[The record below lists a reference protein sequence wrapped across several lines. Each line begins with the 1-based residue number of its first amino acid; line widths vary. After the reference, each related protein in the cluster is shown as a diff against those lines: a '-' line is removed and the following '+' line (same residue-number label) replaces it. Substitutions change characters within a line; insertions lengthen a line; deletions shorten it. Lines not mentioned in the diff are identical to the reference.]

1 VKSLDALK
9 QTLASAW
16 NDEKG
21 PTPHWKSST
30 NRVTLIF
37 MTMESPLATA
47 LSQLRGAIDQLNL
60 SENDWKTL
68 STPRR
73 ILQVAVPLRRDNGE
87 VEMYDG
93 YRVQYSTTRGPSKG
107 GVRYHPDID
116 LDETVALA
124 MLMTWKCALTNLPY
138 GGAKGG
144 IAVDPGTLSLA
155 ENERLTRRYTSEI
168 LPIIGPE
175 RDIPAPDVGTDERNM
190 AWMMDTYSV
199 NAGFSVPG
207 VVTGKPI
214 VLGGSLGRTSATG
227 DGVAIATREALRVK
241 GISIDGARV
250 AIQGFGK
257 VGYWAARALEDMGM
271 KVVAVSDVH
280 GGVMGFSS
288 VQALWEHYLVNK
300 NLDLPGAD
308 RLTNEE
314 LLHLN
319 VDVLIPAALADSITE
334 STAQG
339 VKAKI
344 VVEGAN
350 APTTPSG
357 DAILRDNGILVV
369 PDILANSGG
378 VIVSY
383 FEWVQDK
390 QNYFWSAEEVKTNL
404 SSIMMKAF
412 NEVEAT
418 ATTRNATWR
427 EAALMLGIGRVA
439 EAHKLRGL
447 YP

>member
-1 VKSLDALK
+1 
-9 QTLASAW
+9 
-16 NDEKG
+16 
-21 PTPHWKSST
+21 
-30 NRVTLIF
+30 
-37 MTMESPLATA
+37 MESALDTA
-47 LSQLRGAIDQLNL
+47 RQQLQRAVELLEL
-60 SENDWKTL
+60 SENDWQTL

-73 ILQVAVPLRRDNGE
+73 ILEVAVPLRRDNGD
-87 VEMYDG
+87 VEMYKG
-93 YRVQYSTTRGPSKG
+93 FRVQYSTTRGPSKG
-107 GVRYHPDID
+107 GVRFHPSID
-116 LDETVALA
+116 MEETVALA
-124 MLMTWKCALTNLPY
+124 MLMTWKCALTNLPF

-144 IAVDPGTLSLA
+144 IAVDVKDLSER

-199 NAGFSVPG
+199 NAGYSVPG

-227 DGVAIATREALRVK
+227 DGVVISTIEALKTRGIDSK
-241 GISIDGARV
+241 GATV

-257 VGYWAARALEDMGM
+257 VGYWTAIGLENLGL

-280 GGVMGFSS
+280 GAVTGFNS
-288 VQALWEHYLVNK
+288 VAELWKYFTENNSLNM
-300 NLDLPGAD
+300 PGTD
-308 RLTNEE
+308 KLTQEE
-314 LLHLN
+314 LLHLE
-319 VDVLIPAALADSITE
+319 VDVLIPAALSDAITE
-334 STAQG
+334 KSAPG
-339 VKAKI
+339 IKAKI

-357 DAILRDNGILVV
+357 DQVLNDNGILTV

-390 QNYFWSAEEVKTNL
+390 QNYFWSADEVKSNL
-404 SSIMMKAF
+404 NEIMMRSFK
-412 NEVEAT
+412 EVEST
-418 ATTRNATWR
+418 AALKKVSWR
-427 EAALMLGIGRVA
+427 EAAHMIGVGRVA

>member
-1 VKSLDALK
+1 M
-9 QTLASAW
+9 TTESAF
-16 NDEKG
+16 E
-21 PTPHWKSST
+21 
-30 NRVTLIF
+30 
-37 MTMESPLATA
+37 TA
-47 LSQLRGAIDQLNL
+47 RAQLRTAVDQLGL
-60 SENDWKTL
+60 SENDWQTL

-73 ILQVAVPLRRDNGE
+73 ILEVAVPLRRDNDK
-87 VEMYDG
+87 VEMYKG

-107 GVRYHPDID
+107 GVRFHPQID
-116 LDETVALA
+116 LEETIALA
-124 MLMTWKCALTNLPY
+124 MLMTWKCALTNLPF

-144 IAVDPGTLSLA
+144 IAVDASKLSDR

-214 VLGGSLGRTSATG
+214 VLGGSLGRISATG
-227 DGVAIATREALRVK
+227 DGVAISTREALRVR
-241 GISIDGARV
+241 GIDPVGATV

-257 VGYWAARALEDMGM
+257 VGYWAAIALEKMGL
-271 KVVAVSDVH
+271 KVVAVSDVN
-280 GGVMGFSS
+280 GAVIGFKN
-288 VQALWEHYLVNK
+288 VTELWDHFLAHK
-300 NLDLPGAD
+300 NLNAPGTD

-314 LLHLN
+314 LLHLD
-319 VDVLIPAALADSITE
+319 VDVLIPAALSDSITGH
-334 STAQG
+334 TAG
-339 VKAKI
+339 GIKAKI

-350 APTTPSG
+350 APTSPEG
-357 DAILRDNGILVV
+357 DAIMNDKGILVV

-390 QNYFWSAEEVKTNL
+390 QNYAWDADEVKTNL
-404 SSIMMKAF
+404 DRILLKAF
-412 NEVEAT
+412 NEVEVMAKE
-418 ATTRNATWR
+418 RKVTWR
-427 EAALMLGIGRVA
+427 EAAHMLGVARVA

>member
-1 VKSLDALK
+1 
-9 QTLASAW
+9 
-16 NDEKG
+16 
-21 PTPHWKSST
+21 
-30 NRVTLIF
+30 
-37 MTMESPLATA
+37 MESALDTA
-47 LSQLRGAIDQLNL
+47 REQLQRAVDLLGL
-60 SENDWKTL
+60 SENDWQTL

-73 ILQVAVPLRRDNGE
+73 ILEVAVPLRRDNGD
-87 VEMYDG
+87 VEMYKG
-93 YRVQYSTTRGPSKG
+93 FRVQYSTTRGPSKG
-107 GVRYHPDID
+107 GVRFHPSID
-116 LDETVALA
+116 MDETVALA

-144 IAVDPGTLSLA
+144 IAIDPKDLSER

-199 NAGFSVPG
+199 NAGYSVPG

-227 DGVAIATREALRVK
+227 DGVVISTVEALKAR
-241 GISIDGARV
+241 GINPAGATV
-250 AIQGFGK
+250 AVQGFGK
-257 VGYWAARALEDMGM
+257 VGYWTAIGLENLGL

-280 GGVMGFSS
+280 GAVTGFSS
-288 VQALWEHYLVNK
+288 VADLWKYFIDHG
-300 NLDLPGAD
+300 NLNMPGTD
-308 RLTNEE
+308 VMTQEE
-314 LLHLN
+314 LLHLE
-319 VDVLIPAALADSITE
+319 VDVLIPAALSDAITE
-334 STAQG
+334 KTAIG
-339 VKAKI
+339 IKAKI

-350 APTTPSG
+350 APTTPAG
-357 DAILRDNGILVV
+357 DRILIDKGILTV

-390 QNYFWSAEEVKTNL
+390 QNYFWSAEEVKSNL
-404 SSIMMKAF
+404 NEIMMRSFK
-412 NEVEAT
+412 EVENT
-418 ATTRNATWR
+418 ATSKKVSWR
-427 EAALMLGIGRVA
+427 EAAHMIGVGRVA

>member
-1 VKSLDALK
+1 
-9 QTLASAW
+9 
-16 NDEKG
+16 
-21 PTPHWKSST
+21 
-30 NRVTLIF
+30 
-37 MTMESPLATA
+37 MTMESPLNTA
-47 LSQLRGAIDQLNL
+47 LAQLRGTIDKLGL
-60 SENDWKTL
+60 SENDWQTL

-73 ILQVAVPLRRDNGE
+73 VLQVAVPLRRDNGD

-93 YRVQYSTTRGPSKG
+93 FRVQYSTTRGPSKG
-107 GVRYHPDID
+107 GVRYHPDVD
-116 LDETVALA
+116 LNETISLA

-144 IAVDPGTLSLA
+144 IAIDPKTLSMQ

-227 DGVAIATREALRVK
+227 DGVAIATREALRARGIDIK
-241 GISIDGARV
+241 GATV

-257 VGYWAARALEDMGM
+257 VGYWAAIALEKMGM
-271 KVVAVSDVH
+271 KVVAVSDVN
-280 GGVMGFSS
+280 GGVTGFSS
-288 VQALWEHYLVNK
+288 VSALWDYYLSHKSLNM
-300 NLDLPGAD
+300 PGCDA
-308 RLTNEE
+308 LTNEE
-314 LLHLN
+314 LLHLD
-319 VDVLIPAALADSITE
+319 VDVLIPAALADSITAA
-334 STAQG
+334 TAPG

-350 APTTPSG
+350 GPTSPEG
-357 DAILRDNGILVV
+357 DAILQEKGVLVV

-390 QNYFWSAEEVKTNL
+390 QNYFWTADEVRENL
-404 SSIMMKAF
+404 SSIIMKALRD
-412 NEVEAT
+412 VESMAS
-418 ATTRNATWR
+418 NKGVTWR
-427 EAALMLGIGRVA
+427 DSALMIGVGRVA
-439 EAHKLRGL
+439 EAHHLRGL

>member
-1 VKSLDALK
+1 M
-9 QTLASAW
+9 TTESAF
-16 NDEKG
+16 E
-21 PTPHWKSST
+21 
-30 NRVTLIF
+30 
-37 MTMESPLATA
+37 TA
-47 LSQLRGAIDQLNL
+47 RAQLRTAVDQLGL
-60 SENDWKTL
+60 SENDWQTL

-73 ILQVAVPLRRDNGE
+73 ILEVAVPLRRDNDK
-87 VEMYDG
+87 VEMYKG

-107 GVRYHPDID
+107 GVRFHPQID
-116 LDETVALA
+116 LEETIALA
-124 MLMTWKCALTNLPY
+124 MLMTWKCALTNLPF

-144 IAVDPGTLSLA
+144 IAVDASKLSDR

-214 VLGGSLGRTSATG
+214 VLGGSLGRNTATG
-227 DGVAIATREALRVK
+227 DGVAISTREALRVR
-241 GISIDGARV
+241 GINPVGATV

-257 VGYWAARALEDMGM
+257 VGYWAAVALEQMGL
-271 KVVAVSDVH
+271 KVVAVSDVN
-280 GGVMGFSS
+280 GAVIGFKN
-288 VQALWEHYLVNK
+288 VTELWNHFLAHK
-300 NLDLPGAD
+300 NLDAPGTD
-308 RLTNEE
+308 RMTNEE
-314 LLHLN
+314 LLHLD
-319 VDVLIPAALADSITE
+319 VDVLIPAALSDSITGQ
-334 STAQG
+334 TAVG
-339 VKAKI
+339 IKAKI

-350 APTTPSG
+350 APTTPEG
-357 DAILRDNGILVV
+357 DAVLNDKGILVV

-390 QNYFWSAEEVKTNL
+390 QNYAWDAEEVRTNL
-404 SSIMMKAF
+404 DRILLKAF
-412 NEVEAT
+412 NEVEVMAKE
-418 ATTRNATWR
+418 RKVTWR
-427 EAALMLGIGRVA
+427 EAAHMLGVARVA

>member
-1 VKSLDALK
+1 
-9 QTLASAW
+9 
-16 NDEKG
+16 
-21 PTPHWKSST
+21 
-30 NRVTLIF
+30 
-37 MTMESPLATA
+37 MTMESPLDTARAQLRSAVEKLA
-47 LSQLRGAIDQLNL
+47 LSESMWN
-60 SENDWKTL
+60 TL

-73 ILQVAVPLRRDNGE
+73 ILEVAVPLRRDSGV
-87 VEMYDG
+87 VEMYKG

-107 GVRYHPDID
+107 GIRFHPDID

-124 MLMTWKCALTNLPY
+124 MLMTWKCALVNLPY

-144 IAVDPGTLSLA
+144 VAVDPRGLSA
-155 ENERLTRRYTSEI
+155 RENERLTRRYTSEI

-175 RDIPAPDVGTDERNM
+175 RDIPAPDVGTDEKNM

-214 VLGGSLGRTSATG
+214 VLGGSLGRTTATG
-227 DGVAIATREALRVK
+227 DGVAISTREALLDRGLPVE
-241 GISIDGARV
+241 GATV

-257 VGYWAARALEDMGM
+257 VGYWTAVALEAMGM
-271 KVVAVSDVH
+271 KVVAVSDVT
-280 GGVMGFSS
+280 GGVKDFGSL
-288 VQALWEHYLVNK
+288 A
-300 NLDLPGAD
+300 DLQTHMAAGGDIAD
-308 RLTNEE
+308 YGRGEKITNEE
-314 LLHLN
+314 LLHLD
-319 VDVLIPAALADSITE
+319 VDVLIPAALADAINHE
-334 STAQG
+334 SALG
-339 VKAKI
+339 IKAKI

-350 APTTPSG
+350 APTTPEG
-357 DAILRDNGILVV
+357 DRILLEKGITVV

-390 QNYFWSAEEVKTNL
+390 QNYFWSAEQIRENL
-404 SSIMMKAF
+404 ESMMLKAF
-412 NEVEAT
+412 AEVRQVVKEN
-418 ATTRNATWR
+418 RVSWR
-427 EAALMLGIGRVA
+427 DAAMMIGVGRVA

>member
-1 VKSLDALK
+1 MTTTSSRP
-9 QTLASAW
+9 SAHG
-16 NDEKG
+16 NS
-21 PTPHWKSST
+21 SST
-30 NRVTLIF
+30 D
-37 MTMESPLATA
+37 SPLATA
-47 LSQLRGAIDQLNL
+47 LSQLRRAIDQLQL
-60 SENDWKTL
+60 SENDWNTL

-73 ILQVAVPLRRDNGE
+73 ILEVAVPLRRDDGR
-87 VEMYDG
+87 VEMYKG

-107 GVRYHPDID
+107 GVRFHQDID

-124 MLMTWKCALTNLPY
+124 MLMTWKCALANLPY

-144 IAVDPGTLSLA
+144 VAVNPKTLSLT

-227 DGVAIATREALRVK
+227 DGVAISVREALKLR
-241 GISIDGARV
+241 GINPQGATV

-257 VGYWAARALEDMGM
+257 VGYWAAVALEEMGL
-271 KVVAVSDVH
+271 KVVAVSDVN
-280 GGVMGFSS
+280 GGVTGFKS
-288 VQALWEHYLVNK
+288 VSEVHAFVEK
-300 NLDLPGAD
+300 NGTVVGMPGTD
-308 RLTNEE
+308 RITNTE
-314 LLHLN
+314 LLHLP
-319 VDVLIPAALADSITE
+319 VDVLVPAALADSITE
-334 STAQG
+334 ASASG
-339 VKAKI
+339 IRAKI

-350 APTTPSG
+350 APTTPGG
-357 DAILRDNGILVV
+357 DAIMNDKGILVV

-390 QNYFWSAEEVKTNL
+390 QNYFWSADEVKENL
-404 SSIMMKAF
+404 NSILMRAI
-412 NEVEAT
+412 NDVAE
-418 ATTRNATWR
+418 NASGKKVTWR
-427 EAALMLGIGRVA
+427 EAANMIGVSRVA
-439 EAHKLRGL
+439 QAHRLRGL

>member
-1 VKSLDALK
+1 
-9 QTLASAW
+9 
-16 NDEKG
+16 
-21 PTPHWKSST
+21 
-30 NRVTLIF
+30 
-37 MTMESPLATA
+37 MTMESALDTA
-47 LSQLRGAIDQLNL
+47 REQLQRAVDLLGL
-60 SENDWKTL
+60 SENDWQTL

-73 ILQVAVPLRRDNGE
+73 ILEVAVPLRRDNGD
-87 VEMYDG
+87 VEMYKG
-93 YRVQYSTTRGPSKG
+93 FRVQYSTTRGPSKG
-107 GVRYHPDID
+107 GVRFHPSID
-116 LDETVALA
+116 MDETVALA

-144 IAVDPGTLSLA
+144 IAIDPKDLSER

-199 NAGFSVPG
+199 NAGYSVPG

-227 DGVAIATREALRVK
+227 DGVVISTIEALKAR
-241 GISIDGARV
+241 GINPAGATV
-250 AIQGFGK
+250 AVQGFGK
-257 VGYWAARALEDMGM
+257 VGYWTAIGLENLGL
-271 KVVAVSDVH
+271 KVVAVSDVN
-280 GGVMGFSS
+280 GAVTGFSS
-288 VQALWEHYLVNK
+288 VAELWKFFTDHG
-300 NLDLPGAD
+300 NLNMPGTDAMTQD
-308 RLTNEE
+308 E
-314 LLHLN
+314 LLHLE
-319 VDVLIPAALADSITE
+319 VDVLIPAALSDAITE
-334 STAQG
+334 KTALG
-339 VKAKI
+339 IKAKI

-350 APTTPSG
+350 APTTPAG
-357 DAILRDNGILVV
+357 DRILIDKGILTV

-390 QNYFWSAEEVKTNL
+390 QNYFWSAEEVKSNL
-404 SSIMMKAF
+404 NEIMMRSFK
-412 NEVEAT
+412 EVENT
-418 ATTRNATWR
+418 ATTKKVSWR
-427 EAALMLGIGRVA
+427 EAAHMIGVGRVA

>member
-1 VKSLDALK
+1 
-9 QTLASAW
+9 
-16 NDEKG
+16 
-21 PTPHWKSST
+21 
-30 NRVTLIF
+30 
-37 MTMESPLATA
+37 MESPLATA
-47 LSQLRGAIDQLNL
+47 LSQLRRAIDQLKL
-60 SENDWKTL
+60 SENDWNTL

-73 ILQVAVPLRRDNGE
+73 VLEVAVPLRRDDGR
-87 VEMYDG
+87 VEMYKG

-107 GVRYHPDID
+107 GVRFHQDID

-144 IAVDPGTLSLA
+144 VAVNPKTLTMT

-227 DGVAIATREALRVK
+227 DGVAISVREALK
-241 GISIDGARV
+241 IKNIDPHGATV

-257 VGYWAARALEDMGM
+257 VGYWAAVALESMGM
-271 KVVAVSDVH
+271 KVVAVSDVN
-280 GGVMGFSS
+280 GGVTGFSS
-288 VQALWEHYLVNK
+288 ITELHKYAVENGTVVGA
-300 NLDLPGAD
+300 PGTEKI
-308 RLTNEE
+308 TNTE
-314 LLHLN
+314 LLHLP
-319 VDVLIPAALADSITE
+319 VDVLVPAALADAINE
-334 STAQG
+334 STASG
-339 VKAKI
+339 IRAKI

-350 APTTPSG
+350 APTTPAG
-357 DAILRDNGILVV
+357 DEIMNDKGLLVV

-390 QNYFWSAEEVKTNL
+390 QNYFWSAEEVKENL
-404 SSIMMKAF
+404 NSILMRAI
-412 NEVEAT
+412 NEVAD
-418 ATTRNATWR
+418 NASSKKVTWR
-427 EAALMLGIGRVA
+427 EAANMIGVGRVA
-439 EAHKLRGL
+439 EAHRLRGL

>member
-1 VKSLDALK
+1 M
-9 QTLASAW
+9 TTESAF
-16 NDEKG
+16 D
-21 PTPHWKSST
+21 
-30 NRVTLIF
+30 
-37 MTMESPLATA
+37 TA
-47 LSQLRGAIDQLNL
+47 LSQLRRAVDQLGL
-60 SENDWKTL
+60 TENEWQTL

-73 ILQVAVPLRRDNGE
+73 ILEVAVPLRRDNGNI
-87 VEMYDG
+87 EMYKG
-93 YRVQYSTTRGPSKG
+93 FRVQYSTTRGPSKG
-107 GVRYHPDID
+107 GVRFHPDID
-116 LDETVALA
+116 LEETIALA
-124 MLMTWKCALTNLPY
+124 MLMTWKSALTNLPY

-144 IAVDPGTLSLA
+144 IAVDAASLSIT

-227 DGVAIATREALRVK
+227 DGVAISTREALIHR
-241 GISIDGARV
+241 GINPEGATV

-257 VGYWAARALEDMGM
+257 VGYWAAIALENMGL
-271 KVVAVSDVH
+271 KIVAVSDVH
-280 GGVMGFSS
+280 GGVTGFSS
-288 VQALWEHYLVNK
+288 VKQLWDHFLLHN
-300 NLDLPGAD
+300 NLDAPGTE

-319 VDVLIPAALADSITE
+319 VDVLIPAALADAITGH
-334 STAQG
+334 SAHG
-339 VKAKI
+339 IRAKI

-350 APTTPSG
+350 APTTPEG
-357 DAILRDNGILVV
+357 DAILNDKGILVV

-390 QNYFWSAEEVKTNL
+390 QNYFWDAEEVKQNL
-404 SSIMMKAF
+404 NQIMMKAF
-412 NEVEAT
+412 KDVEDMASG
-418 ATTRNATWR
+418 RSVTWR
-427 EAALMLGIGRVA
+427 EAAHMLGVGRVA
-439 EAHKLRGL
+439 EAHRLRGL

>member
-1 VKSLDALK
+1 MTTESAF
-9 QTLASAW
+9 QTARA
-16 NDEKG
+16 
-21 PTPHWKSST
+21 
-30 NRVTLIF
+30 
-37 MTMESPLATA
+37 
-47 LSQLRGAIDQLNL
+47 QLRTAVDQLGL
-60 SENDWKTL
+60 SENDWQTL

-73 ILQVAVPLRRDNGE
+73 ILEVAVPLRRDNDK
-87 VEMYDG
+87 VEMYKG

-107 GVRYHPDID
+107 GVRFHPQID
-116 LDETVALA
+116 LEETIALA
-124 MLMTWKCALTNLPY
+124 MLMTWKCALTNLPF

-144 IAVDPGTLSLA
+144 IAVDASTLSDR

-214 VLGGSLGRTSATG
+214 VLGGSLGRNSATG
-227 DGVAIATREALRVK
+227 DGVAISTREALRIR
-241 GISIDGARV
+241 GIDPVGATV

-257 VGYWAARALEDMGM
+257 VGYWAAVALESMGL
-271 KVVAVSDVH
+271 KVIAVSDVN
-280 GGVMGFSS
+280 GGVIGFENIS
-288 VQALWEHYLVNK
+288 QLWSHFLSQK
-300 NLDLPGAD
+300 NLDAPGTD

-314 LLHLN
+314 LLHLD
-319 VDVLIPAALADSITE
+319 VDVLIPAALSDAITGQ
-334 STAQG
+334 TARAI
-339 VKAKI
+339 KAKI

-350 APTTPSG
+350 APTSPEG
-357 DAILRDNGILVV
+357 DAILNEKGILVV

-390 QNYFWSAEEVKTNL
+390 QNYAWDADEVKTNL
-404 SSIMMKAF
+404 NRILMKAF
-412 NEVEAT
+412 SEVEEMAT
-418 ATTRNATWR
+418 SRKVTRR
-427 EAALMLGIGRVA
+427 EAAHMLGVARVA

>member
-1 VKSLDALK
+1 
-9 QTLASAW
+9 
-16 NDEKG
+16 
-21 PTPHWKSST
+21 
-30 NRVTLIF
+30 
-37 MTMESPLATA
+37 MTMESALDTA
-47 LSQLRGAIDQLNL
+47 REQLQRAVELLGL
-60 SENDWKTL
+60 SENDWQTL

-73 ILQVAVPLRRDNGE
+73 ILEVAVPLRRDNGD
-87 VEMYDG
+87 VEMYKG
-93 YRVQYSTTRGPSKG
+93 FRVQYSTTRGPSKG
-107 GVRYHPDID
+107 GVRFHPSID
-116 LDETVALA
+116 MDETVALA

-144 IAVDPGTLSLA
+144 IAVDPHDLSER

-227 DGVAIATREALRVK
+227 DGVAISTIEALRVK
-241 GISIDGARV
+241 GIDLKGATV

-257 VGYWAARALEDMGM
+257 VGYWAAIALENLGL
-271 KVVAVSDVH
+271 KVVAVSDVR
-280 GGVMGFSS
+280 GGVTGFSS
-288 VQALWEHYLVNK
+288 VADLWKYFTQNG
-300 NLDLPGAD
+300 NLNMPGTDAI
-308 RLTNEE
+308 TQNE
-314 LLHLN
+314 LLHLD
-319 VDVLIPAALADSITE
+319 VDVLIPAALSDAITE
-334 STAQG
+334 KTAVG
-339 VKAKI
+339 IKAKI

-350 APTTPSG
+350 APTTPAG
-357 DAILRDNGILVV
+357 DKILLDKGILTV

-390 QNYFWSAEEVKTNL
+390 QNYFWSAEEVKSNL
-404 SSIMMKAF
+404 NEIMMRSF
-412 NEVEAT
+412 REVELMAT
-418 ATTRNATWR
+418 SKKVSWR
-427 EAALMLGIGRVA
+427 EAAHMIGVGRVA
-439 EAHKLRGL
+439 QAHKLRGL

>member
-1 VKSLDALK
+1 
-9 QTLASAW
+9 
-16 NDEKG
+16 
-21 PTPHWKSST
+21 
-30 NRVTLIF
+30 
-37 MTMESPLATA
+37 MTMASSKESPLATA
-47 LSQLRGAIDQLNL
+47 LSQLRRAIDQLKL
-60 SENDWKTL
+60 SENDWNTL

-73 ILQVAVPLRRDNGE
+73 VLEVAVPLRRDDGR
-87 VEMYDG
+87 VEMYKG

-107 GVRYHPDID
+107 GVRFHQDID

-124 MLMTWKCALTNLPY
+124 MLMTWKCALANLPY

-144 IAVDPGTLSLA
+144 VAVNPKTLSIT

-227 DGVAIATREALRVK
+227 DGVAISVREALKTR
-241 GISIDGARV
+241 SIDPTNATV

-257 VGYWAARALEDMGM
+257 VGYWAALALEEMGL
-271 KVVAVSDVH
+271 KVSAVSDVN
-280 GGVMGFSS
+280 GGVTGFSS
-288 VQALWEHYLVNK
+288 VAQLHTYVLENGTVVGA
-300 NLDLPGAD
+300 PG
-308 RLTNEE
+308 TETISNTE
-314 LLHLN
+314 LLHLP
-319 VDVLIPAALADSITE
+319 VDVLVPAALADAINV
-334 STAQG
+334 STADGIQ
-339 VKAKI
+339 AKI

-350 APTTPSG
+350 APTTPAG
-357 DAILRDNGILVV
+357 DAIMNDNGVLVV

-390 QNYFWSAEEVKTNL
+390 QNYFWSA
-404 SSIMMKAF
+404 
-412 NEVEAT
+412 NEVRENLNSILMRAINEV
-418 ATTRNATWR
+418 AESAAQKKVTWR
-427 EAALMLGIGRVA
+427 EAANMIGVGRVA
-439 EAHKLRGL
+439 EAHRLRGL

>member
-1 VKSLDALK
+1 
-9 QTLASAW
+9 
-16 NDEKG
+16 
-21 PTPHWKSST
+21 
-30 NRVTLIF
+30 
-37 MTMESPLATA
+37 MTMASSKESPLATA
-47 LSQLRGAIDQLNL
+47 LSQLRRAIDQLKL
-60 SENDWKTL
+60 SENDWNTL

-73 ILQVAVPLRRDNGE
+73 ILEVAVPLRRDDGR
-87 VEMYDG
+87 VEMYKG

-107 GVRYHPDID
+107 GVRFHQDID

-124 MLMTWKCALTNLPY
+124 MLMTWKCALANLPY

-144 IAVDPGTLSLA
+144 VAVNPKTLSMT

-199 NAGFSVPG
+199 HAGFSVPG

-227 DGVAIATREALRVK
+227 DGVAISVREALKIK
-241 GISIDGARV
+241 GINPHGATV

-257 VGYWAARALEDMGM
+257 VGYWAAVALENMGL
-271 KVVAVSDVH
+271 KVVAVSDVN
-280 GGVMGFSS
+280 GGVTGFKS
-288 VQALWEHYLVNK
+288 VADIHKHLLENGTVVGA
-300 NLDLPGAD
+300 PGTEKI
-308 RLTNEE
+308 TNTE
-314 LLHLN
+314 LLHLP
-319 VDVLIPAALADSITE
+319 VDVLVPAALADAITE
-334 STAQG
+334 STANG
-339 VKAKI
+339 IRAKI

-350 APTTPSG
+350 APTTPGG
-357 DAILRDNGILVV
+357 DAIMNEKGILVV
-369 PDILANSGG
+369 PDILANAGG

-390 QNYFWSAEEVKTNL
+390 QNYFWSADEVKENL
-404 SSIMMKAF
+404 NSILMRAI
-412 NEVEAT
+412 NEVSE
-418 ATTRNATWR
+418 NASSKRVTWR
-427 EAALMLGIGRVA
+427 EAANMIGVGRVA
-439 EAHKLRGL
+439 EAHRLRGL

>member
-1 VKSLDALK
+1 
-9 QTLASAW
+9 
-16 NDEKG
+16 
-21 PTPHWKSST
+21 
-30 NRVTLIF
+30 
-37 MTMESPLATA
+37 MESALDTA
-47 LSQLRGAIDQLNL
+47 REQLQRAVDLLGL
-60 SENDWKTL
+60 SENDWQTL

-73 ILQVAVPLRRDNGE
+73 ILEVAVPLRRDNGD
-87 VEMYDG
+87 VEMYKG
-93 YRVQYSTTRGPSKG
+93 FRVQYSTTRGPSKG
-107 GVRYHPDID
+107 GVRFHPSID
-116 LDETVALA
+116 MDETVALA

-144 IAVDPGTLSLA
+144 IAIDPKDLSER

-199 NAGFSVPG
+199 NAGYSVPG

-227 DGVAIATREALRVK
+227 DGVVISTIEALKAR
-241 GISIDGARV
+241 GMNPAGATV
-250 AIQGFGK
+250 AVQGFGK
-257 VGYWAARALEDMGM
+257 VGYWTAIGLENLGL
-271 KVVAVSDVH
+271 KVVAVSDVN
-280 GGVMGFSS
+280 GAVTGFSS
-288 VQALWEHYLVNK
+288 IAELWKYFTDHG
-300 NLDLPGAD
+300 NLNMPGTDAM
-308 RLTNEE
+308 TQEE
-314 LLHLN
+314 LLHLE
-319 VDVLIPAALADSITE
+319 VDVLIPAALSDAITE
-334 STAQG
+334 KTALG
-339 VKAKI
+339 IKAKI

-350 APTTPSG
+350 APTTPAG
-357 DAILRDNGILVV
+357 DRILIDKGILTV

-390 QNYFWSAEEVKTNL
+390 QNYFWSAEEVKSNL
-404 SSIMMKAF
+404 NEIMMRSFK
-412 NEVEAT
+412 EVENT
-418 ATTRNATWR
+418 ATTKKVSWR
-427 EAALMLGIGRVA
+427 EAAHMIGVGRVA

>member
-1 VKSLDALK
+1 L
-9 QTLASAW
+9 
-16 NDEKG
+16 
-21 PTPHWKSST
+21 
-30 NRVTLIF
+30 
-37 MTMESPLATA
+37 ESPLTTA
-47 LSQLRGAIDQLNL
+47 LSQLRRAIDQLNL
-60 SENDWKTL
+60 SENDWNTL

-73 ILQVAVPLRRDNGE
+73 VLEVAVPLRRDDGR
-87 VEMYDG
+87 VEMYKG
-93 YRVQYSTTRGPSKG
+93 YRVQYSTTRGPAKG
-107 GVRYHPDID
+107 GVRFHQDID

-144 IAVDPGTLSLA
+144 VAVNPNSLSIT

-227 DGVAIATREALRVK
+227 DGVAIAVREALKLK
-241 GISIDGARV
+241 GIHPEDATV

-257 VGYWAARALEDMGM
+257 VGYWAAVALENMGL
-271 KVVAVSDVH
+271 KVTAVSDVN
-280 GGVMGFSS
+280 GGVTGFKKLS
-288 VQALWEHYLVNK
+288 
-300 NLDLPGAD
+300 DLQRFTQDNGTIVGAPGTESI
-308 RLTNEE
+308 TNTE
-314 LLHLN
+314 LLHLP
-319 VDVLIPAALADSITE
+319 VDVLVPAALADAITE
-334 STAQG
+334 STASG
-339 VKAKI
+339 IKAKI

-350 APTTPSG
+350 APTTPGG
-357 DAILRDNGILVV
+357 DAIMNDKGILVV

-390 QNYFWSAEEVKTNL
+390 QNYFWSADEVKENL
-404 SSIMMKAF
+404 NSILMRAI
-412 NEVEAT
+412 NEVAEHSAEN
-418 ATTRNATWR
+418 RVTWR
-427 EAALMLGIGRVA
+427 ESANMIGVSRVA
-439 EAHKLRGL
+439 LAHRLRGL

>member
-1 VKSLDALK
+1 M
-9 QTLASAW
+9 TTESAF
-16 NDEKG
+16 E
-21 PTPHWKSST
+21 
-30 NRVTLIF
+30 
-37 MTMESPLATA
+37 TA
-47 LSQLRGAIDQLNL
+47 QAQLRKAVNQLGL
-60 SENDWKTL
+60 SENDWQTL

-73 ILQVAVPLRRDNGE
+73 VLEVAVPLRRDNDK
-87 VEMYDG
+87 VEMYKG

-107 GVRYHPDID
+107 GVRFHPDID
-116 LDETVALA
+116 LEETVALA
-124 MLMTWKCALTNLPY
+124 MLMTWKCALTNLPF

-144 IAVDPGTLSLA
+144 IAVDAATLSDR

-199 NAGFSVPG
+199 NAGYSVPG

-214 VLGGSLGRTSATG
+214 VLGGSLGRNSATG
-227 DGVAIATREALRVK
+227 DGVAISTREALRAR
-241 GISIDGARV
+241 GINPVGATV

-257 VGYWAARALEDMGM
+257 VGYWAAIALENMGL
-271 KVVAVSDVH
+271 KIVAVSDVH
-280 GGVMGFSS
+280 GAVTGFKS
-288 VQALWEHYLVNK
+288 VSALWSHFLKNK
-300 NLDLPGAD
+300 NLDAPGTD

-314 LLHLN
+314 LLHLE
-319 VDVLIPAALADSITE
+319 VDVLIPAALSDSITGK
-334 STAQG
+334 TALG
-339 VKAKI
+339 IKAKI
-344 VVEGAN
+344 VIEGAN
-350 APTTPSG
+350 APTTPEG
-357 DAILRDNGILVV
+357 DSIMNDKGILVV

-390 QNYFWSAEEVKTNL
+390 QNYFWDAEEVKTNL
-404 SSIMMKAF
+404 NSIMMRALY
-412 NEVEAT
+412 EVEAM
-418 ATTRNATWR
+418 AKDRKVTWR
-427 EAALMLGIGRVA
+427 EAAHMLGVSRVA

>member
-1 VKSLDALK
+1 
-9 QTLASAW
+9 
-16 NDEKG
+16 
-21 PTPHWKSST
+21 
-30 NRVTLIF
+30 
-37 MTMESPLATA
+37 MESALDTA
-47 LSQLRGAIDQLNL
+47 LGQLRRAVEQLSL
-60 SENDWKTL
+60 SENEWQTL

-73 ILQVAVPLRRDNGE
+73 ILEVAVPLRRDNGN
-87 VEMYDG
+87 VEMYKG
-93 YRVQYSTTRGPSKG
+93 FRVQYSTTRGPSKG
-107 GVRYHPDID
+107 GVRFHPAID
-116 LDETVALA
+116 MDETVALA

-144 IAVDPGTLSLA
+144 IAVDPGTLSTA

-199 NAGFSVPG
+199 NAGYSVPG

-227 DGVAIATREALRVK
+227 DGVAISTREALLVR
-241 GISIDGARV
+241 GINPIGATV

-257 VGYWAARALEDMGM
+257 VGYWTAVGLEAMGL

-280 GGVMGFSS
+280 GGVTGFNS
-288 VQALWEHYLVNK
+288 VAELWKHFTEHG
-300 NLDLPGAD
+300 NLDAPGVD

-314 LLHLN
+314 LLALD
-319 VDVLIPAALADSITE
+319 VDVLIPAALADAITAHTAPSI
-334 STAQG
+334 
-339 VKAKI
+339 KAKI

-350 APTTPSG
+350 APTTPEG
-357 DAILRDNGILVV
+357 DQILNDKGILVV
-369 PDILANSGG
+369 PDILANAGG

-390 QNYFWSAEEVKTNL
+390 QNYFWDAAEVRTNL
-404 SSIMMKAF
+404 DSLMMKAIR
-412 NEVEAT
+412 EVEDLA
-418 ATTRNATWR
+418 AQKSSTWR
-427 EAALMLGIGRVA
+427 EAAHMLGVSRVA
-439 EAHKLRGL
+439 QAHKLRGL

>member
-1 VKSLDALK
+1 MAKESALETTR
-9 QTLASAW
+9 QQLQRAV
-16 NDEKG
+16 ELLG
-21 PTPHWKSST
+21 
-30 NRVTLIF
+30 
-37 MTMESPLATA
+37 
-47 LSQLRGAIDQLNL
+47 LSD
-60 SENDWKTL
+60 NDWQTL

-73 ILQVAVPLRRDNGE
+73 ILEVAVPLRRDNDD
-87 VEMYDG
+87 VEMYKG
-93 YRVQYSTTRGPSKG
+93 FRVQYSTTRGPSKG
-107 GVRYHPDID
+107 GVRFHPSID

-144 IAVDPGTLSLA
+144 IAVDPATLSER

-175 RDIPAPDVGTDERNM
+175 RDIPAPDVGTDEKNM

-214 VLGGSLGRTSATG
+214 VLGGSLGRNSATG
-227 DGVAIATREALRVK
+227 DGVVISTLEALRVRGLNPK
-241 GISIDGARV
+241 GATV

-257 VGYWAARALEDMGM
+257 VGYWSAIGLENLGL

-280 GGVMGFSS
+280 GAVTGFDSITE
-288 VQALWEHYLVNK
+288 LWKFFTEN
-300 NLDLPGAD
+300 NDLNMPGTEK
-308 RLTNEE
+308 LTQEE
-314 LLHLN
+314 LLHLE
-319 VDVLIPAALADSITE
+319 VDVLIPAALSDAITE
-334 STAQG
+334 KTAPG
-339 VKAKI
+339 IRAKI
-344 VVEGAN
+344 IVEGAN
-350 APTTPSG
+350 APTTPAG
-357 DAILRDNGILVV
+357 DHILNEKGILTV

-390 QNYFWSAEEVKTNL
+390 QNYFWSAEEVKLNL
-404 SSIMMKAF
+404 NKIMMRSVK
-412 NEVEAT
+412 EVEEIA
-418 ATTRNATWR
+418 ANKSVSWR
-427 EAALMLGIGRVA
+427 EAAHMIGVGRVA
-439 EAHKLRGL
+439 QAHKLRGL

>member
-1 VKSLDALK
+1 
-9 QTLASAW
+9 
-16 NDEKG
+16 
-21 PTPHWKSST
+21 
-30 NRVTLIF
+30 
-37 MTMESPLATA
+37 MTMESPLNTA
-47 LSQLRGAIDQLNL
+47 LAQLRGTIDKLGL
-60 SENDWKTL
+60 SENDWQTL

-73 ILQVAVPLRRDNGE
+73 VMQVAVPLRRDNGD

-107 GVRYHPDID
+107 GVRYHPDVD
-116 LDETVALA
+116 LDETISLA

-144 IAVDPGTLSLA
+144 IAVDPSTLSA
-155 ENERLTRRYTSEI
+155 TENERLTRRYTSEI

-227 DGVAIATREALRVK
+227 DGVAIATREALRVR
-241 GISIDGARV
+241 GIDINGATV

-257 VGYWAARALEDMGM
+257 VGYWTAIALESIGM

-280 GGVMGFSS
+280 GAVTGFPS
-288 VQALWEHYLVNK
+288 VSALWEHFLANR
-300 NLDLPGAD
+300 NLDLPGTD

-314 LLHLN
+314 LLHLE
-319 VDVLIPAALADSITE
+319 VDVLIPAALADAITE
-334 STAQG
+334 STAPG

-350 APTTPSG
+350 GPTTPQG
-357 DAILRDNGILVV
+357 DQILQDKGVLVV

-390 QNYFWSAEEVKTNL
+390 QNYFWSAGEVKENL
-404 SSIMMKAF
+404 SSILMKAIR
-412 NEVEAT
+412 EVEEVST
-418 ATTRNATWR
+418 SKKVTWR
-427 EAALMLGIGRVA
+427 DSALMIGVGRVA
-439 EAHKLRGL
+439 EAHHLRGL

>member
-1 VKSLDALK
+1 
-9 QTLASAW
+9 
-16 NDEKG
+16 
-21 PTPHWKSST
+21 
-30 NRVTLIF
+30 
-37 MTMESPLATA
+37 MTMESALDTA
-47 LSQLRGAIDQLNL
+47 RQQLHRAVDLLGL
-60 SENDWKTL
+60 SENDWQTL

-73 ILQVAVPLRRDNGE
+73 ILEVAVPLRRDNGD
-87 VEMYDG
+87 VEMYKG
-93 YRVQYSTTRGPSKG
+93 FRVQYSTTRGPSKG
-107 GVRYHPDID
+107 GVRFHPSID
-116 LDETVALA
+116 MDETVALA

-144 IAVDPGTLSLA
+144 IAVDASDLSER

-199 NAGFSVPG
+199 NAGYSVPG

-227 DGVAIATREALRVK
+227 DGVVISTIEALKVR
-241 GISIDGARV
+241 GINPDGATV

-257 VGYWAARALEDMGM
+257 VGYWTAIGLENLGL

-280 GGVMGFSS
+280 GAITGFNS
-288 VQALWEHYLVNK
+288 VAELWKYFSDHG
-300 NLDLPGAD
+300 NLNMPGTD
-308 RLTNEE
+308 KLSQDE
-314 LLHLN
+314 LLHLP
-319 VDVLIPAALADSITE
+319 VDVLIPAALSDAITE
-334 STAQG
+334 KTALG
-339 VKAKI
+339 IKAKI

-350 APTTPSG
+350 APTTPAG
-357 DAILRDNGILVV
+357 DEILNENGILTV

-390 QNYFWSAEEVKTNL
+390 QNFFWTSEEVKSNL
-404 SSIMMKAF
+404 NQIMMRSFK
-412 NEVEAT
+412 EVEGMAS
-418 ATTRNATWR
+418 AKKVSWR
-427 EAALMLGIGRVA
+427 EAAHMIGVGRVA

>member
-1 VKSLDALK
+1 MRLVTKESALD
-9 QTLASAW
+9 
-16 NDEKG
+16 
-21 PTPHWKSST
+21 
-30 NRVTLIF
+30 
-37 MTMESPLATA
+37 TA
-47 LSQLRGAIDQLNL
+47 REQLQRAVELLEL
-60 SENDWKTL
+60 SENDWQTL

-73 ILQVAVPLRRDNGE
+73 ILEVAVPLRRDNGD
-87 VEMYDG
+87 VEMYKG
-93 YRVQYSTTRGPSKG
+93 FRVQYSTTRGPSKG
-107 GVRYHPDID
+107 GVRFHPSID
-116 LDETVALA
+116 MEETVALA
-124 MLMTWKCALTNLPY
+124 MLMTWKCALTNLPF

-144 IAVDPGTLSLA
+144 IAVDAKDLSER

-199 NAGFSVPG
+199 NAGYSVPG

-227 DGVAIATREALRVK
+227 DGVVISTIEALKALGIDPK
-241 GISIDGARV
+241 GATV
-250 AIQGFGK
+250 AVQGFGK
-257 VGYWAARALEDMGM
+257 VGYWTAIGLENLGL
-271 KVVAVSDVH
+271 KVVAVSDVD
-280 GGVMGFSS
+280 GGVTGFES
-288 VQALWEHYLVNK
+288 VAALWKYFSENRSLNM
-300 NLDLPGAD
+300 PGTD
-308 RLTNEE
+308 KLTQEE

-319 VDVLIPAALADSITE
+319 VDVLIPAALSDAITE
-334 STAQG
+334 KSAPG
-339 VKAKI
+339 IRAKI

-350 APTTPSG
+350 APTTPGG
-357 DAILRDNGILVV
+357 DQILAGNKVLVV

-390 QNYFWSAEEVKTNL
+390 QNYFWSAEEVKSNL
-404 SSIMMKAF
+404 NDIMMRAIK
-412 NEVEAT
+412 EVEALSV
-418 ATTRNATWR
+418 AKKVSWR
-427 EAALMLGIGRVA
+427 EAAHMIGVGRVA

>member
-1 VKSLDALK
+1 
-9 QTLASAW
+9 
-16 NDEKG
+16 
-21 PTPHWKSST
+21 
-30 NRVTLIF
+30 
-37 MTMESPLATA
+37 MTMQSPLNTA
-47 LSQLRGAIDQLNL
+47 LAQLRGTIDKLGL
-60 SENDWKTL
+60 SENDWQTL

-73 ILQVAVPLRRDNGE
+73 VLQVAVPLRRDNGD

-93 YRVQYSTTRGPSKG
+93 YRVQYSTTRGPAKG
-107 GVRYHPDID
+107 GVRYHPDVD
-116 LDETVALA
+116 LNETISLA

-144 IAVDPGTLSLA
+144 IAIDPRTLSDQ

-168 LPIIGPE
+168 LPLIGPE

-227 DGVAIATREALRVK
+227 DGVAIATREALRARGIDIK
-241 GISIDGARV
+241 GATV

-257 VGYWAARALEDMGM
+257 VGYWAAIALENMGM
-271 KVVAVSDVH
+271 KVVAVSDVN
-280 GGVMGFSS
+280 GGVTGFSS
-288 VQALWEHYLVNK
+288 VSALWDYYLSHKSLNM
-300 NLDLPGAD
+300 PGCDA
-308 RLTNEE
+308 LTNEE
-314 LLHLN
+314 LLHLD
-319 VDVLIPAALADSITE
+319 VDVLIPAALADSITAA
-334 STAQG
+334 TAPG

-350 APTTPSG
+350 GPTSPEG
-357 DAILRDNGILVV
+357 DAILQEKGVLVV

-390 QNYFWSAEEVKTNL
+390 QNYFWTADEVRENL
-404 SSIMMKAF
+404 SSIMMKALRD
-412 NEVEAT
+412 VESMAS
-418 ATTRNATWR
+418 NKGVTWR
-427 EAALMLGIGRVA
+427 DSALMIGVGRVA
-439 EAHKLRGL
+439 EAHHLRGL

>member
-1 VKSLDALK
+1 
-9 QTLASAW
+9 
-16 NDEKG
+16 
-21 PTPHWKSST
+21 
-30 NRVTLIF
+30 
-37 MTMESPLATA
+37 MTMESALDTA
-47 LSQLRGAIDQLNL
+47 RQQLQRAVELLQL
-60 SENDWKTL
+60 SENDWQTL

-73 ILQVAVPLRRDNGE
+73 ILEVAVPLRRDNDD
-87 VEMYDG
+87 VEMYKG
-93 YRVQYSTTRGPSKG
+93 FRVQYSTTRGPSKG
-107 GVRYHPDID
+107 GVRFHPSID
-116 LDETVALA
+116 MDETVALA

-144 IAVDPGTLSLA
+144 IAVDVKTLSDR

-227 DGVAIATREALRVK
+227 DGVVISTLEALRSR
-241 GISIDGARV
+241 GINPNGATV
-250 AIQGFGK
+250 AVQGFGK
-257 VGYWAARALEDMGM
+257 VGYWAAIGLENLGL

-280 GGVMGFSS
+280 GGVTGFAS
-288 VQALWEHYLVNK
+288 VAALWKYFSENNSLNM
-300 NLDLPGAD
+300 PGTD
-308 RLTNEE
+308 KITQEE
-314 LLHLN
+314 LLHLD
-319 VDVLIPAALADSITE
+319 VDVLIPAALSDAITE
-334 STAQG
+334 KTAG
-339 VKAKI
+339 GIKAKI

-350 APTTPSG
+350 APTTPAG
-357 DAILRDNGILVV
+357 DFILNDKGVLTV

-390 QNYFWSAEEVKTNL
+390 QNYFWSAEEVKSNL
-404 SSIMMKAF
+404 NEIMMRSFK
-412 NEVEAT
+412 EVENMAT
-418 ATTRNATWR
+418 NKKVSWR
-427 EAALMLGIGRVA
+427 EAAHMIGVGRVA

>member
-1 VKSLDALK
+1 
-9 QTLASAW
+9 
-16 NDEKG
+16 
-21 PTPHWKSST
+21 
-30 NRVTLIF
+30 
-37 MTMESPLATA
+37 MESALDTA
-47 LSQLRGAIDQLNL
+47 REQLQRAVDLLGL
-60 SENDWKTL
+60 SENDWQTL

-73 ILQVAVPLRRDNGE
+73 ILEVAVPLRRDNGD
-87 VEMYDG
+87 VEMYKG
-93 YRVQYSTTRGPSKG
+93 FRVQYSTTRGPSKG
-107 GVRYHPDID
+107 GVRFHPSID
-116 LDETVALA
+116 MDETVALA

-144 IAVDPGTLSLA
+144 IAIDPKDLSER

-199 NAGFSVPG
+199 NAGYSVPG

-227 DGVAIATREALRVK
+227 DGVVISTVEALKAR
-241 GISIDGARV
+241 GINPAGATV
-250 AIQGFGK
+250 AVQGFGK
-257 VGYWAARALEDMGM
+257 VGYWTAIGLENLGL

-280 GGVMGFSS
+280 GAVTGFSS
-288 VQALWEHYLVNK
+288 VADLWKYFTDHG
-300 NLDLPGAD
+300 NLNMPGTDAM
-308 RLTNEE
+308 TQEE
-314 LLHLN
+314 LLHLE
-319 VDVLIPAALADSITE
+319 VDVLIPAALSDAITE
-334 STAQG
+334 KTAVG
-339 VKAKI
+339 IKAKI

-350 APTTPSG
+350 APTTPAG
-357 DAILRDNGILVV
+357 DRILIDKGILTV

-390 QNYFWSAEEVKTNL
+390 QNYFWTAEEVKSNL
-404 SSIMMKAF
+404 NEIMMRSFK
-412 NEVEAT
+412 EVENT
-418 ATTRNATWR
+418 ATTKKVSWR
-427 EAALMLGIGRVA
+427 EAAHMIGVGRVA

>member
-1 VKSLDALK
+1 MAKESALETTR
-9 QTLASAW
+9 QQLQRTVELL
-16 NDEKG
+16 G
-21 PTPHWKSST
+21 
-30 NRVTLIF
+30 
-37 MTMESPLATA
+37 
-47 LSQLRGAIDQLNL
+47 LSD
-60 SENDWKTL
+60 NDWQTL

-73 ILQVAVPLRRDNGE
+73 ILEVAVPLRRDNDD
-87 VEMYDG
+87 VEMYKG
-93 YRVQYSTTRGPSKG
+93 FRVQYSTTRGPSKG
-107 GVRYHPDID
+107 GVRFHPSID

-144 IAVDPGTLSLA
+144 IAVDPATLSER

-175 RDIPAPDVGTDERNM
+175 RDIPAPDVGTDEKNM

-214 VLGGSLGRTSATG
+214 VLGGSLGRNSATG
-227 DGVAIATREALRVK
+227 DGVVISTLEALRVRGLNPK
-241 GISIDGARV
+241 GATV

-257 VGYWAARALEDMGM
+257 VGYWSAIGLENLGL

-280 GGVMGFSS
+280 GAVTGFDSITE
-288 VQALWEHYLVNK
+288 LWKFFTEN
-300 NLDLPGAD
+300 NDLNMPGTEK
-308 RLTNEE
+308 LTQEE
-314 LLHLN
+314 LLHLE
-319 VDVLIPAALADSITE
+319 VDVLIPAALSDAITE
-334 STAQG
+334 KTAPG
-339 VKAKI
+339 IRAKI
-344 VVEGAN
+344 IVEGAN
-350 APTTPSG
+350 APTTPAG
-357 DAILRDNGILVV
+357 DHILNEKGILTV

-390 QNYFWSAEEVKTNL
+390 QNYFWSAEEVKLNL
-404 SSIMMKAF
+404 NKIMMRSVK
-412 NEVEAT
+412 EVEEIA
-418 ATTRNATWR
+418 ANKSVSWR
-427 EAALMLGIGRVA
+427 EAAHMIGVSRVA
-439 EAHKLRGL
+439 QAHKLRGL